1 MQRAPRMFPGDLP
14 QPGWQQVRM
23 GELMGGAGAPA
34 RAAAPG
40 RGRQPPRGAEISP
53 GLRLPGIRDAT
64 RVLRRHSVTRRRTD
78 GSGSKSS
85 APELRIMR
93 PLRSPSWTRPPCFDF
108 LFWT

>member
-1 MQRAPRMFPGDLP
+1 MA
-14 QPGWQQVRM
+14 
-23 GELMGGAGAPA
+23 AGADG
-34 RAAAPG
+34 RADGRRRSPGPRATAPG

-93 PLRSPSWTRPPCFDF
+93 PLRSPSWTRPHIIFF
-108 LFWT
+108 